1 TQLNGIEEAI
11 TQVHDNHLVAY
22 LVSPS
27 FNAESQAIAMSLNS
41 YITNALKESLPLYMH
56 PSVYIPISEIPLT
69 ANGKLD
75 RKALPEPELVS
86 SDEYVAPRN
95 DTERQLCEV
104 WQAVLGLEQV

>member
-1 TQLNGIEEAI
+1 EAI

-27 FNAESQAIAMSLNS
+27 FNAESQAS

-69 ANGKLD
+69 SNGKLD
-75 RKALPEPELVS
+75 RKALPEPELVN

-95 DTERQLCEV
+95 DTERQLCEI
-104 WQAVLGLEQV
+104 WQAVLGL